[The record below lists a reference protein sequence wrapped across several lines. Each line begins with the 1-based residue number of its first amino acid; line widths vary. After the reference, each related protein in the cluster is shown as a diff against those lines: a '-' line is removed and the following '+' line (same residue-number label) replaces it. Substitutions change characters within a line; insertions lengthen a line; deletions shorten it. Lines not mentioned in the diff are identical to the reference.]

1 MVPAPMRVV
10 RVRRETADT
19 VTLLIDATE
28 RPMSFRPG
36 QFNMLYAFAV
46 GDIPISMSGDPE
58 RTSEIV
64 HTIKAVGAVTEAL
77 CDLRRGGWIG
87 VRGPYGKSWPVDEVK
102 GKDVILV
109 AGGVGLAPLRSAI
122 YHLLAHRA
130 DYGRLAIL
138 VGARTPED
146 LLFRRDLER
155 WNRRTDLTVLTTVD
169 RAGANWRGRVGVV
182 PALLVETIVDPART
196 VAFMCGPEV
205 MMRFTI
211 REAARR
217 GLTDDKLYLAME
229 RNMKCAV
236 GFCGHCQYGP
246 AFFCKDGP
254 IFRFDQLVSR
264 FWLREI

>member
-1 MVPAPMRVV
+1 MLPTPMRVA

-19 VTLLIDATE
+19 VSLLIDAAE
-28 RPMSFRPG
+28 RPMAFRPG

-58 RTSEIV
+58 RTTEIV

-77 CDLRRGGWIG
+77 CDLRRGGWVG

-122 YHLLAHRA
+122 YHILAHRA

-138 VGARTPED
+138 VGARTPGD
-146 LLFRRDLER
+146 LLFHRELER
-155 WNRRTDLTVLTTVD
+155 WNRRDDVTVLVTVD
-169 RAGANWRGRVGVV
+169 RAGADWRGRVGVV
-182 PALLVETIVDPART
+182 PAVLAEISVDPART
-196 VAFMCGPEV
+196 VAFICGPEV

-217 GLTDDKLYLAME
+217 GLTNDKLYLAME

-246 AFFCKDGP
+246 AFVCKDGP
-254 IFRFDQLVSR
+254 VFPFAQIERLFYTP
-264 FWLREI
+264 EI